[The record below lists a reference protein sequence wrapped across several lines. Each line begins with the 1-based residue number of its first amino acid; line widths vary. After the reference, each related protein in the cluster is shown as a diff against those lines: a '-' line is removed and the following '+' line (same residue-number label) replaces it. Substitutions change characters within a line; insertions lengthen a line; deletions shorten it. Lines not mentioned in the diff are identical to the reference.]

1 MRPLFYYGFFF
12 FFSFFLIQ
20 ESSGENMI
28 IMMNKLTKKKVN
40 YECGYFV
47 VIQFLKNCKSEMQI
61 DFIHDQLR
69 ETVIEMTFYSQ
80 LM

>member
-1 MRPLFYYGFFF
+1 
-12 FFSFFLIQ
+12 
-20 ESSGENMI
+20 MI